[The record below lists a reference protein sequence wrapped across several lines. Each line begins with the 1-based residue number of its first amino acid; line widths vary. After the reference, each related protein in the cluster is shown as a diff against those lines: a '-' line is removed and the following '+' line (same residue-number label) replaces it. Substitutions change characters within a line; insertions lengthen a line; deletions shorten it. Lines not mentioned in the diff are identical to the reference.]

1 MKIGLVGVGHLG
13 QHHRRLLREIPEVEL
28 IGCFDTDPEVQ
39 ARERERGVT
48 VFEKYD
54 ELLAAADAVD
64 IVVPTDEHYPLA
76 KKALASGKHIFL
88 EKPITETVAQAR
100 ELVELAH
107 SKNLIVQV
115 GHIERFNPAVTAL
128 HDLDLQPRFI
138 ESHRLSQFQP
148 RGTEVAVI
156 LDLMIHDIDIIL
168 SLVKSPVAQIE
179 ASGVPVITNSIDIA
193 NARISFENGCVANVT
208 ASRISQ
214 KAMRKIRIFQPAA
227 YISIDFLQNSTE
239 IYRLKESS
247 QEADTP
253 LPIIIGE
260 MEHHGVKKQI
270 VYEQPVV
277 DETNP
282 LRDELSAFIE
292 SIENG
297 TRPIVSGEDGLRALE
312 VAQMIQA
319 KIQESSVK

>member
-28 IGCFDTDPEVQ
+28 AGCFDKDPGVQ

-48 VFEKYD
+48 VFESYD

-76 KKALASGKHIFL
+76 KVALASGKHIFL

-107 SKNLIVQV
+107 SKNLILQV

-214 KAMRKIRIFQPAA
+214 KAMRKIRVFQPAA

-247 QEADTP
+247 KDAETP
-253 LPIIIGE
+253 LPFIIGE
-260 MEHHGVKKQI
+260 LEHHGVKKQI

-277 DETNP
+277 NETNP
-282 LRDELSAFIE
+282 LRDELSAFVK

-312 VAQMIQA
+312 VAQMIQT
-319 KIQESSVK
+319 KIQESSVL